1 MSNIIGN
8 PFESWVKSQVDIR
21 QTALGQYSNIN
32 TSTLQYY
39 SSKTPW
45 LRLASSVNITGQTV
59 NGVPDGSVYWKLIQ
73 AGFIKEQILGD
84 NLAKNFILFG
94 GAASVSDDSFTI
106 DKEKYTTAV
115 YDGAKSGLNYSSG
128 VNRSFH
134 NNGKQLFEGAYGWG
148 GIDERGYVPMPGIES
163 ATTTYYNNGALSKAT
178 INIKCFSKAQF
189 SLLDV
194 LYLRPGYTLLLE
206 FGWTAYLD
214 GLGEIQ
220 NWPNFTTT
228 PLDFLL
234 NPDSFGGESNQYE
247 MYRKISNERKL
258 YHGNYEAVYGKV
270 SNFKWSFN
278 SDGTYTISVDLIGMG
293 NIMDSL
299 KLNVTDP
306 DKGNG
311 NGKSNKPE
319 ADPPITIE
327 EFAKELFGIAAGVA
341 IYSQYQNAY
350 HYPEKA
356 KQEIKAYRVG
366 GKQIFD
372 PYDTKTTTPSKLK
385 AHCQEK
391 YNLRLEEE
399 KKASNTSQ
407 ENADMNP
414 LLANKNDTRI
424 NKIFYEIYQQF
435 VALNVNASVEDSK
448 IVPRVRGIK
457 NGGCYINK
465 TYNGERD
472 VEGGGLA
479 LKSGY
484 IKFAVLLK
492 IIEDNCNL
500 FSKKGKGSNA
510 RTKMIKFD
518 FKYGDGVTSDTNYM
532 LIVPPGFS
540 TNPQMCI
547 VPWTSPNI
555 KGVINF
561 KGYVSLGIQGN
572 AINKMLTDS
581 SDFFLENN
589 PYVGRLANVM
599 INLRFAA
606 GALASTPKDEE
617 GAISVISYLNTIL
630 QGINESMGSINNFR
644 VIHDE
649 DTGII
654 KIYDE
659 SPMPGLVQVDDKSF
673 TTFNVFGVKRGGE
686 TSEAG
691 VTRFQQQNTTG
702 SFITNIGL
710 DAEIPSN
717 FATLISIGSQASG
730 TNLQGNGSSFSNY
743 NKGLID
749 RIIPEKIDSVE
760 SSENNEKPTP
770 IQRAKKIWEEKISY
784 SNSVG
789 GSEGFGPY
797 QEVYTT
803 FGNDGGGG
811 NMFNFHPD
819 TTRNLTENYT
829 SYIKIV
835 HGISAQRLV
844 MPQPF
849 FLPFNLNLSMDG
861 LSGMKLFEKFRITD
875 DILPPSYEENSVD
888 IIIKGINHEI
898 NVNTW
903 TTTLDTLSVPRFRT
917 KEEVREEEIEKL
929 PTEKQKQL
937 EEAAKDQ
944 DINNAFREYVTATP
958 WSAAFISYVIKEAGV
973 NFPYGGNHAIYS
985 QKIREGGKGNP
996 YPWIAKNPNTTKIR
1010 PGDIVVEN
1018 RTGGPYKTWNTNPW
1032 TGSSHGDIVI
1042 DVNYDKG
1049 YITVVGGNVGN
1060 TVKTKTRPIYGG
1072 KGTRNRGRMKSPQ
1085 NYFVVLTP
1093 KTSFRDQIVSA
1104 AKKEN
1109 LNFDLRDEL
1118 DRSVENQLYAYY
1130 QVAQLDAPPP
1140 SSQA

>member
-1 MSNIIGN
+1 
-8 PFESWVKSQVDIR
+8 
-21 QTALGQYSNIN
+21 
-32 TSTLQYY
+32 
-39 SSKTPW
+39 
-45 LRLASSVNITGQTV
+45 
-59 NGVPDGSVYWKLIQ
+59 
-73 AGFIKEQILGD
+73 
-84 NLAKNFILFG
+84 
-94 GAASVSDDSFTI
+94 
-106 DKEKYTTAV
+106 
-115 YDGAKSGLNYSSG
+115 
-128 VNRSFH
+128 
-134 NNGKQLFEGAYGWG
+134 
-148 GIDERGYVPMPGIES
+148 
-163 ATTTYYNNGALSKAT
+163 
-178 INIKCFSKAQF
+178 
-189 SLLDV
+189 
-194 LYLRPGYTLLLE
+194 
-206 FGWTAYLD
+206 
-214 GLGEIQ
+214 
-220 NWPNFTTT
+220 
-228 PLDFLL
+228 
-234 NPDSFGGESNQYE
+234 
-247 MYRKISNERKL
+247 MYRKISEERKL
-258 YHGNYEAVYGKV
+258 YQGNYEAVYGKV
-270 SNFKWSFN
+270 SNFKWSFD
-278 SDGTYTISVDLIGMG
+278 SDGTYNISVDLIGMG

-306 DKGNG
+306 DKGKG
-311 NGKSNKPE
+311 DSNKSPSE
-319 ADPPITIE
+319 TPISIE

-356 KQEIKAYRVG
+356 KQEIRAYREG

-372 PYDTKTTTPSKLK
+372 PYNTKTTTPAKLK
-385 AHCQEK
+385 AYCQEK
-391 YNLRLEEE
+391 YDLRIADEQN
-399 KKASNTSQ
+399 ANNVGQ
-407 ENADMNP
+407 QNADMNP
-414 LLANKNDTRI
+414 LLANKNDTKL
-424 NKIFYEIYQQF
+424 NKEFFKIYQQF
-435 VALNVNASVEDSK
+435 VSLNVNASVEEAK
-448 IVPRVRGIK
+448 IIPRVNGVK

-472 VEGGGLA
+472 IEGGGLA

-484 IKFAVLLK
+484 IKFAALLK

-500 FSKKGKGSNA
+500 FSKKGKGNNP

-540 TNPQMCI
+540 TNPQICI
-547 VPWTSPNI
+547 VPWTSADI
-555 KGVINF
+555 KGVIQF
-561 KGYVSLGIQGN
+561 KTTEYNSDQSN
-572 AINKMLTDS
+572 SINEMLTNS
-581 SDFFLENN
+581 TNFFVEDN
-589 PYVGRLANVM
+589 PFVGRLANVM

-606 GALASTPKDEE
+606 GALASTPKNEE

-630 QGINESMGSINNFR
+630 QGVNESMGSINNFR

-673 TTFNVFGVKRGGE
+673 TTFNVFGVKRGAE
-686 TSEAG
+686 IPSENG
-691 VTRFQQQNTTG
+691 VTAFKQQNTTG

-730 TNLQGNGSSFSNY
+730 TNLQGNGTSFSNY

-749 RIIPEKIDSVE
+749 RIIPEKIDAVE
-760 SSENNEKPTP
+760 SSDNNEKPTP
-770 IQRAKKIWEEKISY
+770 IQKAKTIWKEKISY
-784 SNSVG
+784 AASVG
-789 GSEGFGPY
+789 GSEGYGPY
-797 QEVYTT
+797 QEVYTAY
-803 FGNDGGGG
+803 GNDGSGG

-835 HGISAQRLV
+835 HGVSAERLIC
-844 MPQPF
+844 PQPF

-888 IIIKGINHEI
+888 IIVKGINHEV

-903 TTTLDTLSVPRFRT
+903 STTLDTLSVPRFKT
-917 KEEVREEEIEKL
+917 KAEVKEETIAKL
-929 PTEKQKQL
+929 PKEKQKQL

-985 QKIREGGKGNP
+985 QKIREGGSGNP
-996 YPWIAKNPNTTKIR
+996 YPWIAKNPKTTRIR

-1093 KTSFRDQIVSA
+1093 KNSFRDQIVSA

-1140 SSQA
+1140 NSQA